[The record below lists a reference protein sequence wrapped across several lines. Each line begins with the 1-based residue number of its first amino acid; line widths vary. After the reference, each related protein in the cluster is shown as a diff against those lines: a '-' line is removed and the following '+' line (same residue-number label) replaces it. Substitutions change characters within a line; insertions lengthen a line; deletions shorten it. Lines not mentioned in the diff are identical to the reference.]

1 MRKHTTIIRT
11 LAALLVMGLTL
22 VSCTREN
29 EPLSG
34 TFSMSLTATKD
45 YVTMP
50 KALDLNGTT
59 LTASWATGDVVTVWK
74 GEHQLGTL
82 TVQGEGGSV
91 SSLSGDITIPD
102 GVSVSVDDVLTLKF
116 LSPNYNSQEGTIEYI
131 ASHCDYAEASV
142 TVTGASSS
150 SISTSDAVFTNQQ
163 AIVKFTLQNSVGS
176 ALPSNPTA
184 LTVYYGTSSVTLSSI
199 IPAATYTTNGDGV
212 LYVAIPGF
220 EDETVTLTA
229 TVGDDTYAKTVDEVT
244 FANGQYYTVTAG
256 LKKLSTVTWTSSD
269 ISGIYLAPWEES
281 CSTTI
286 KGITAVINGTDES
299 YYWDRSEIIPAVEE
313 GASGTVSFSSST
325 YTFSK
330 IEITCTQPSN
340 TPIGW
345 SYSDGKLVW
354 NGIPAQSVSM
364 DCENRYYQIFDVT
377 QIDFTVQ

>member
-184 LTVYYGTSSVTLSSI
+184 LTVDYGTGSVTLSS
-199 IPAATYTTNGDGV
+199 IPAATYTTNESDGV

-220 EDETVTLTA
+220 SDQSVTLTA
-229 TVGDDTYAKTVDEVT
+229 TVGDATYTKAVSGIT
-244 FANGQYYTVTAG
+244 FANGQYYTITARLTG
-256 LKKLSTVTWTSSD
+256 SITWTSSD
-269 ISGIYLAPWEES
+269 ISGINISSSA
-281 CSTTI
+281 STTI
-286 KGITAVINGTDES
+286 KGITASTTNSYVTWNGSIIES
-299 YYWDRSEIIPAVEE
+299 QRQGGVL
-313 GASGTVSFSSST
+313 TFSSST
-325 YTFSK
+325 YTFYK
-330 IEITCTQPSN
+330 IEITCTQPSL
-340 TPIGW
+340 TLGGW

-354 NGIPAQSVSM
+354 NGTPATSVRM
-364 DCENRYYQIFDVT
+364 PILGQISVT
-377 QIDFTVQ
+377 RIDFTVQ